1 MNWYTLTAIFIVV
14 WWLVLFTVLPIGVR
28 TQDEEGGTVPGSAG
42 SAPARP
48 MIVRKALITT
58 LIAALIVIG
67 IYFAYTQLGAD
78 LEWLSNLF
86 GQTPPGG

>member
-28 TQDEEGGTVPGSAG
+28 TQDEEGSTVPGSAG

-58 LIAALIVIG
+58 LIAALIVTG

-86 GQTPPGG
+86 GQAPPGA